1 MEKEKQYKNAGSAP
15 HPPRSA
21 SPLRS
26 SKNLGGLSWLRW
38 PLEHYSIMLL
48 IIAILFMLGIY
59 GMHIMPKDEF
69 PHATIRQGV
78 VVAVYPG
85 ATSEE
90 IEQQVA
96 RPLERYLFTFGEVKR
111 SKTTTTSQNDMCI
124 AMVELN
130 DDVNNKDEVWSK
142 IKHGL
147 NAFKSQLPA
156 GVLAIVVNDDFG
168 NTSALLIAIESGQRS
183 YRELREYSDNLS
195 DRLRRIP
202 SVANVKLFGEQKEQI
217 SLYVDRQRLQAYGIG
232 QQMLFSRLQSQGIT
246 TMSGSISDDDQQVP
260 IHVEAT
266 ENSVEEVA
274 NQIIFSDPATGN
286 VVRVR
291 DVARVVREYDSNSSR
306 IEQDGHPCVLLSME
320 MTPGNN
326 VVQYGAEVD
335 RVLKEFRESEL
346 PDDVTITRIADKPK
360 VVSMSITSF
369 LRDLL
374 ISMAVI
380 ILVMMVLFPLRSAI
394 VAAITI
400 PLSTFVSVAIMYM
413 VGIELNIVT
422 LAALIVV
429 LGMIVDNAIVVI
441 DGYLEYLGK
450 GYEPKEAAI
459 ESARQYFM
467 PMMLATLC
475 ICAIFY
481 PFLITM
487 KGVFHDCLEDF
498 PWTIT
503 INLMVSLVLAVTVI
517 PFLEVKIIKKP
528 QQQTHPLPLPAVRGV
543 ITSAAEEPA
552 DSPPSQRGAGGGSI
566 TRWVQKT
573 YDGVLNK
580 TFRHPWLTM
589 LIGLGVILL
598 SLIIVPALKIRL
610 FPYADRDQFAVEIFL
625 PDGKG
630 LKETEAVADSV
641 YRVLSND
648 ERITGITSFIGC
660 SSPRFMDAYAPQM
673 AGKNYAQFI
682 VNTTSDKATLELLA
696 NYQPQLSEAFP
707 NAYVKFKRLDYLS
720 VPELEYRFYS
730 DNLDSLHVVA
740 ERLMERMRE
749 MPELEWVHTDFL
761 QPYPIINVEL
771 DPVASAQLG
780 LTRTTAAIAL
790 SATTSDLRVG
800 QIWERRQVGDHSS
813 GMGDYELPIVV
824 KDHADITFSDIQNVG
839 IATPVTML
847 SGGLNTTNSTVPLRQ
862 VAKVTPKWTESRIM
876 HRGGERCI
884 TVTAQFKQGVFTS
897 PVEQRIASIMQR
909 EIKLP
914 QGVRCEVGGEIE
926 YGDEALP
933 QIFGGIA
940 IAMLIVFFFLLFNFK
955 KYGITLVCMVALAL
969 MIPGA
974 LIGLGLMNRALGLTS
989 IFGLITLMGMIMR
1002 NEILIFE
1009 HANEL
1014 VKRSLT
1020 PNPSPKERG
1029 VDTLASEEGNLQDY
1043 SLPSPLGEGQG
1054 VRLYN
1059 EAVRQ
1064 AAYDAGKRRMVPI
1077 FLTTATTA
1085 VGVVPMII
1093 AQSSF
1098 WMPVGVTIFA
1108 GGIGSLILVVTM
1120 LPVVYWKVNLKKKE
1134 NPPPSP
1140 SL

>member
-1 MEKEKQYKNAGSAP
+1 MN
-15 HPPRSA
+15 
-21 SPLRS
+21 
-26 SKNLGGLSWLRW
+26 WLRW
-38 PLEHYSIMLL
+38 PLEHYSISLL
-48 IIAILFMLGIY
+48 IVGILFVMGVY
-59 GMHIMPKDEF
+59 GMYIMPKDEF

-90 IEQQVA
+90 VEQQVA
-96 RPLERYLFTFGEVKR
+96 RPLERYLFTFGEVNR
-111 SKTTTTSQNDMCI
+111 VKTTTQSQNGMCI
-124 AMVELN
+124 VMVKLN

-147 NAFKSQLPA
+147 NAYKAQLPS

-168 NTSALLIAIESGQRS
+168 NTSALLIAIESDQRS
-183 YRELREYSDNLS
+183 YRELKQYSDDLS

-217 SLYVDRQRLQAYGIG
+217 SLYIDRQRLQAYGIG
-232 QQMLFSRLQSQGIT
+232 QQMLFSRLQAQGIT

-260 IHVEAT
+260 IHVEAQ
-266 ENSVEEVA
+266 ENSEEEIA
-274 NQIIFSDPATGN
+274 NQIVFSDPATGK
-286 VVRVR
+286 VARVR
-291 DVARVVREYDSNSSR
+291 DVARVVREYEPMSSR

-326 VVQYGAEVD
+326 VVQYGQEVE
-335 RVLKEFRESEL
+335 RVLSSFAAEEL
-346 PDDVTITRIADKPK
+346 PDDVHVTRIADKPK
-360 VVSMSITSF
+360 VVAMSVSDF

-374 ISMAVI
+374 ISMAII
-380 ILVMMVLFPLRSAI
+380 ILVMMVLFPIRSAI

-400 PLSTFVSVAIMYM
+400 PLSTFVSVAVMYM
-413 VGIELNIVT
+413 MGIELNIVT

-429 LGMIVDNAIVVI
+429 LGMIVDNSIVVI

-450 GYEPKEAAI
+450 GFKPFDAAI

-467 PMMLATLC
+467 PMLLATIC

-487 KGVFHDCLEDF
+487 KGTFHDCLEDF
-498 PWTIT
+498 PVTIT

-517 PFLEVKIIKKP
+517 PFLETRIIKPGKVN
-528 QQQTHPLPLPAVRGV
+528 TDGNI
-543 ITSAAEEPA
+543 ITK
-552 DSPPSQRGAGGGSI
+552 
-566 TRWVQKT
+566 WVQKT
-573 YDGVLNK
+573 YDKVLDW
-580 TFRHPWLTM
+580 TFAHPWLT
-589 LIGLGVILL
+589 IGGGIAVILL
-598 SLIIVPALKIRL
+598 STLIAPTLKIRL

-630 LKETEAVADSV
+630 LAETRVVADSV
-641 YRVLSND
+641 RHVLEKD
-648 ERITGITSFIGC
+648 ERITGITGFIGC

-673 AGKNYAQFI
+673 AGNNYAQFI
-682 VNTTSDKATLELLA
+682 VNTQSDKATLDLLA
-696 NYQPQLSEAFP
+696 QYQPQLSEAFP
-707 NAYVKFKRLDYLS
+707 NAYVKFKRLDYLE
-720 VPELEYRFYS
+720 VNELEYRFYG

-740 ERLMERMRE
+740 ERLMERMRQ
-749 MPELEWVHTDFL
+749 MPELEWVHTDYL

-771 DPVASAQLG
+771 DPVTSAQLG
-780 LTRTTAAIAL
+780 ITRTTAQLAL
-790 SATTSDLRVG
+790 SATSSDLRVG
-800 QIWERRQVGDHSS
+800 QVWEN
-813 GMGDYELPIVV
+813 DYELPIVV
-824 KDHADITFSDIQNVG
+824 KDDTDMTYSDIANLG
-839 IATPVTML
+839 IASPASMASAVCSTVLP
-847 SGGLNTTNSTVPLRQ
+847 SSCNTTVPLRQ
-862 VAKVTPKWTESRIM
+862 IAKVAPKWSESRIM

-884 TVTAQFKQGVFTS
+884 TVTAQFAQGVYTA
-897 PVEQRIASIMQR
+897 PIEKEIARIMNE
-909 EIKLP
+909 EIQLP
-914 QGVRCEVGGEIE
+914 QGIRTEVGGEIE

-940 IAMLIVFFFLLFNFK
+940 IAEVIVFFFLLFNFK
-955 KYGITLVCMVALAL
+955 RYGVTTVCMVALAL

-1009 HANEL
+1009 HANDL
-1014 VKRSLT
+1014 IKKGVPVK
-1020 PNPSPKERG
+1020 
-1029 VDTLASEEGNLQDY
+1029 
-1043 SLPSPLGEGQG
+1043 
-1054 VRLYN
+1054 
-1059 EAVRQ
+1059 Q
-1064 AAYDAGKRRMVPI
+1064 AAYEAGKRRMVPI

-1108 GGIGSLILVVTM
+1108 GGIGSLIMVVTM
-1120 LPVVYWKVNLKKKE
+1120 LPVVYWKVREKAQR
-1134 NPPPSP
+1134 S
-1140 SL
+1140 